1 MYYNKSMFD
10 EAGETYPTDLF
21 DKGEWDWNKMLEL
34 AETLTIDSNRDG
46 TPEQYGLA
54 NEEQE
59 HILYTTGKHL
69 DVYKRQPRRSID
81 PRRDPAAGERHPGH
95 RF

>member
-1 MYYNKSMFD
+1 MFD
-10 EAGETYPTDLF
+10 EAGETYPTELF

-59 HILYTTGKHL
+59 HILYTTGKHFVTFMPDGTARNL
-69 DVYKRQPRRSID
+69 SLIHISEPTRPY
-81 PRRDPAAGERHPGH
+81 
-95 RF
+95 